1 MKKICFLLLILI
13 IPYKVF
19 ALSAAS
25 AIVIDQDS
33 KRVLYSK
40 NAYEPKL
47 IASTTKIMTAL
58 VAIENSDI
66 NKTIKVIL
74 KLEKNLQLKICYMD
88 LC

>member
-66 NKTIKVIL
+66 NKTIKVDDSVL
-74 KLEKNLQLKICYMD
+74 KAYGSAIYI
-88 LC
+88 